1 MNAPRMRFR
10 LALFCALTSP
20 LLFQSPVFA
29 DEQSSVEAGRSVAR
43 AILIFRDPWVCE
55 MPLLS
60 ARCEAD
66 VRAVVGDRGD
76 RIAKDIPGSGPRP
89 FSGLNDFIEHGNRDG
104 FDRALVYINTATAP
118 DSMWA
123 TEPTEAALFDIGA
136 IQVAIPAALDNTM
149 LRVFASSGALDL
161 QAHAKSGTLS
171 AADSATVSSIGFGDP
186 KKLMDAGTPSNSLIA
201 ASLARFPE
209 PPLGAYRFDRPSAP
223 ALFGLTTSWVAEFID
238 NAPWIGQSD
247 VDAFVTAWA
256 DQSVA
261 FAPSAAPARNIF
273 LSVLHASPF
282 NHDRALKA
290 SVDVETAVLAALPK
304 AEKRQVLFGAF
315 AAQLAYNA
323 AVLRDENSAR
333 LYLRVMADIDEVD
346 PISPDIARLR
356 ATSATVK
363 SDDWATQF
371 ALGRDLSVAI
381 LSASASP

>member
-1 MNAPRMRFR
+1 MRFR

-20 LLFQSPVFA
+20 LLFQSQTFA
-29 DEQSSVEAGRSVAR
+29 DEQSSVEAGRSFAR

-66 VRAVVGDRGD
+66 VRAVFGDRGD

-136 IQVAIPAALDNTM
+136 TQVGIPAALDNTM

-161 QAHAKSGTLS
+161 QARAKSGQLS
-171 AADSATVSSIGFGDP
+171 ATDNATVNSIGFGDP
-186 KKLMDAGTPSNSLIA
+186 TKLMDARESSQSLVT
-201 ASLARFPE
+201 ASLVRFPE
-209 PPLGAYRFDRPSAP
+209 MPLGTYRYDRPNGY
-223 ALFGLTTSWVAEFID
+223 ALFGMTTSWVLEFVD
-238 NAPWIGQSD
+238 NSPWIGQSD

-256 DQSVA
+256 NQAVA
-261 FAPSAAPARNIF
+261 FAPNAAPQRGKF
-273 LSVLHASPF
+273 LTLLHTTPF
-282 NHDRALKA
+282 NHDRVLKA
-290 SVDVETAVLAALPK
+290 SVDLETAVTTALPK
-304 AEKRQVLFGAF
+304 AKARQVYFGAL

-323 AVLRDENSAR
+323 AVLRDQASAQF
-333 LYLRVMADIDEVD
+333 YLRILSAIDEVD

-356 ATSATVK
+356 ATSSTVERT
-363 SDDWATQF
+363 DWATQF

-381 LSASASP
+381 LNASASP